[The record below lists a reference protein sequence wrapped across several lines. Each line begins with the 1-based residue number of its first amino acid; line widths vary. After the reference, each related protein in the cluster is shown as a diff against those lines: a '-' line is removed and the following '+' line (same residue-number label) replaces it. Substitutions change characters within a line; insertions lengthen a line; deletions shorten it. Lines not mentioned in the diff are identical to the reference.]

1 MGDPSYGGPTPIF
14 TGQVYVVAD
23 NWILFHRVHD
33 SVMIVCLCYLH
44 CMSLLMNCLCH
55 CYFNQFC

>member
-1 MGDPSYGGPTPIF
+1 
-14 TGQVYVVAD
+14 
-23 NWILFHRVHD
+23 LFHRVHD
-33 SVMIVCLCYLH
+33 SVMIVRLCYLH